1 MFVVIIICSQKTCYK
16 GIVIVILTFS
26 SKLDMQN
33 YIDQLNEAQRAP
45 VLQKDGPMIV
55 IAGAGSGKTR
65 VLTLRIAYLM
75 HQGVD
80 AFNILAL
87 TFTNKAA
94 REMKVRI
101 AQIVGSSEAKNLWMG
116 TFHSV
121 FAKILR
127 AEADKLGYPSN
138 FTIYD
143 SQDSQRLIGQIIK
156 EMQLDKD
163 IYKPKEILSRIS
175 SYKNSLV
182 TVKAYY
188 NNPELQEADAM
199 SKRPRIG
206 EIYNNYVERCFK
218 SGAMDFDDLLLKTN
232 ELLTRFPDV
241 LSKYQNRFK
250 YILVDEYQDT
260 NHSQYLIVRAL
271 SDRFQNICVV
281 GDDAQSIY
289 AFRGANI
296 NNILNFQKDY
306 EGVQTYRLEQN
317 YRSSRNIVEA
327 ANSVID
333 NNKVKLEKVVW
344 TANDF
349 GPKIKVHRSLTD
361 GEEGRFVA
369 STIFEEKMQNQ
380 KNNSDF
386 AILYRTN
393 AQSRAMEDALRK
405 KDIPYRIYG
414 GLSFYQ
420 RKEIK
425 DVLSYL
431 RLVINPKDEEALVRV
446 INYPARGIG
455 NTTLDKLTIAANHY
469 KRSIFEVV
477 EHIDKIDLKITAGT
491 RNKLSDFSNMIK
503 AFQALEETMD
513 AYQLTEHIVK
523 KTGLVQ
529 EMRKDTTPEG
539 ITRMENIEELLNGI
553 KDFIEG
559 QREVDGARGALSEFM
574 EDVALAT
581 DLDKDTGD
589 DDRVALMT
597 IHLAK
602 GLEFPTVFCVGMEED
617 LFPSAMSMNTRS
629 ELEEER
635 RLFYVALT
643 RAEHQAYLTYAQS
656 RYRWGKLVDSDP
668 SRFIEEI
675 KDDYLEYLTP
685 IETNYRYKP
694 TINADIFGDVDKS
707 KLRLKKPVAG
717 TPPAYVTDNEEPK
730 ENRNIRKLKPVDA
743 SPTKTT
749 SLTNGNQLLEVGQ
762 VVMHERFGKGVII
775 NLEGVGADKKA
786 EIRFDVGGI
795 KKLLLRFAKLQVL

>member
-1 MFVVIIICSQKTCYK
+1 MINQ
-16 GIVIVILTFS
+16 
-26 SKLDMQN
+26 
-33 YIDQLNEAQRAP
+33 YISQLNEAQQQP
-45 VLQKDGPMIV
+45 VFQKDGPMII

-65 VLTLRIAYLM
+65 VLTVRISYLM
-75 HQGVD
+75 SLGVD

-94 REMKVRI
+94 REMKKRI
-101 AQIVGSSEAKNLWMG
+101 GDIVGPAEAKNLWMG

-121 FAKILR
+121 FARILR
-127 AEADKLGYPSN
+127 SEADKLGYPSN

-143 SQDSQRLIGQIIK
+143 TQDSVRLISAIIK

-163 IYKPKEILSRIS
+163 VYKPKQVLGRIS
-175 SYKNSLV
+175 SYKNSLI
-182 TVKAYY
+182 TVKAYF

-199 SKRPRIG
+199 SKKPRLG
-206 EIYNNYVERCFK
+206 EIYQNYVERCFK

-232 ELLTRFPDV
+232 ELLNRFPDV
-241 LSKYQNRFK
+241 LAKYQDRFR

-306 EGVQTYRLEQN
+306 ENVKTYRLEQN
-317 YRSSRNIVEA
+317 YRSTKNIVEA
-327 ANSVID
+327 ANSIID
-333 NNKVKLEKVVW
+333 KNKTKLEKIVW

-349 GPKIKVHRSLTD
+349 GPKIKVQRSVTD

-369 STIFEEKMQNQ
+369 GEIFEQKMRNQ
-380 KNNSDF
+380 MLNGQF

-405 KDIPYRIYG
+405 RDIPYRIYG

-425 DVLSYL
+425 DVLCYL

-455 NTTLDKLTIAANHY
+455 DTTIEKLTVAANHY
-469 KRSIFEVV
+469 KRSIFEVM
-477 EHIDKIDLKITAGT
+477 ENIDKIDLKLNSGT
-491 RNKLSDFSNMIK
+491 KQKLEDFVMMIK
-503 AFQALEETMD
+503 SFQIINEQQDAFV
-513 AYQLTEHIVK
+513 LTEHVAK
-523 KTGLVQ
+523 KTGLIQ
-529 EMRKDTTPEG
+529 ELKKDGTPEG
-539 ITRMENIEELLNGI
+539 IARIENIETLMGGI

-559 QREVDGARGALSEFM
+559 QREIDGARGALSEFL

-581 DLDKDTGD
+581 DLDNDTGD

-602 GLEFPTVFCVGMEED
+602 GLEFPYVFVVGMEED
-617 LFPSAMSMNTRS
+617 LFPSAMSLNTRS

-656 RYRWGKLVDSDP
+656 RYRWGKLTDAEP

-675 KDDYLEYLTP
+675 KDEYLEYINPNDLGG
-685 IETNYRYKP
+685 YRYKP
-694 TINADIFGDVDKS
+694 TMDLDIFGDVDKS
-707 KLRLKKPVAG
+707 KLRLAKPVGG
-717 TPPAYVTDNEEPK
+717 TPPKRNDNEPVSSV
-730 ENRNIRKLKPVDA
+730 NIRKLKPVGNA
-743 SPTKTT
+743 PTN
-749 SLTNGNQLLEVGQ
+749 TNLFDSKLAVGN
-762 VVMHERFGKGVII
+762 VVMHERFGKGQII
-775 NLEGVGADKKA
+775 SMEGVGADKKA
-786 EIRFDVGGI
+786 EIKFEVGGI
-795 KKLLLRFAKLQVL
+795 KKLLLRFAKLDVIG

>member
-1 MFVVIIICSQKTCYK
+1 
-16 GIVIVILTFS
+16 
-26 SKLDMQN
+26 MQN

-45 VLQKDGPMIV
+45 VLQKDGAMIV

-94 REMKVRI
+94 REMKTRI
-101 AQIVGSSEAKNLWMG
+101 AQIVGSTEAKNLWMG

-127 AEADKLGYPSN
+127 LEAARLGYPSN
-138 FTIYD
+138 FSIYD

-156 EMQLDKD
+156 EMQLDRD
-163 IYKPKEILSRIS
+163 IYKPKEVLNRIS
-175 SYKNSLV
+175 SYKNSLI
-182 TVKAYY
+182 TVKAYFE
-188 NNPELQEADAM
+188 NPELQEADAM
-199 SKRPRIG
+199 SKKPRIG
-206 EIYNNYVERCFK
+206 EIYQNYVERCFK

-232 ELLTRFPDV
+232 ELLTLYPDV
-241 LSKYQNRFK
+241 LAKYQDRFR

-306 EGVQTYRLEQN
+306 DNVQTYRLEQN

-333 NNKVKLEKVVW
+333 KNKVKLEKVVW
-344 TANDF
+344 TENPL
-349 GPKIKVHRSLTD
+349 GPKIKIHRSLTD

-369 STIFEEKMQNQ
+369 STIFEEKMRNQ
-380 KNNSDF
+380 MNNSDF

-431 RLVINPKDEEALVRV
+431 RLIINPKDEEALVRV

-455 NTTLDKLTIAANHY
+455 ATTMDKLTIAANHY
-469 KRSIFEVV
+469 KRSIFEVM

-491 RNKLSDFSNMIK
+491 KGKLTDFVNMVK
-503 AFQALEETMD
+503 AFQAQEETMD
-513 AYQLTEHIVK
+513 AYQLTEHVAK

-529 EMRKDTTPEG
+529 ELRKDTTPEG

-559 QREVDGARGALSEFM
+559 QREIDGARGSLSEFL

-617 LFPSAMSMNTRS
+617 LFPSAMSKSTRS

-656 RYRWGKLVDSDP
+656 RYRWGKLVDSEP
-668 SRFIEEI
+668 SCFIDEI
-675 KDDYLEYLTP
+675 DDQYLEYLTP
-685 IETNYRYKP
+685 VETNYRYKP
-694 TINADIFGDVDKS
+694 MINADVFGDVDKS
-707 KLRLKKPVAG
+707 KLRLKKPVNG
-717 TPPAYVTDNEEPK
+717 NPPAYITNNEEPTLDRK
-730 ENRNIRKLKPVDA
+730 IRKLKPLDN
-743 SPTKTT
+743 SST
-749 SLTNGNQLLEVGQ
+749 SSTSNGANNDLQVGHI
-762 VVMHERFGKGVII
+762 VMHERFGKGEIL
-775 NLEGVGADKKA
+775 NLEGAGADRKA
-786 EIRFDVGGI
+786 EIKFDVGGI
-795 KKLLLRFAKLQVL
+795 KKLLLRFAKLKVLS

>member
-1 MFVVIIICSQKTCYK
+1 MKE
-16 GIVIVILTFS
+16 
-26 SKLDMQN
+26 MQR
-33 YIDQLNEAQRAP
+33 YISQLNEAQQAP
-45 VLQKDGPMIV
+45 VLQKEGPMIV

-65 VLTLRIAYLM
+65 VLTVRIANLM
-75 HQGVD
+75 SQGVD

-94 REMKVRI
+94 REMKKRI
-101 AQIVGSSEAKNLWMG
+101 ADIVGTNEAKNLWMG

-127 AEADKLGYPSN
+127 SEADKLGYPSN

-143 SQDSQRLIGQIIK
+143 TQDSVRLLGAIIK

-163 IYKPKEILSRIS
+163 IYKPKQILGRIS
-175 SYKNSLV
+175 SYKNSLI
-182 TVKAYY
+182 TVKAYF

-199 SKRPRIG
+199 SKKPRMG
-206 EIYNNYVERCFK
+206 EIYQNYVERCFK

-232 ELLTRFPDV
+232 ELLNLFPAV
-241 LSKYQNRFK
+241 LAKYQDRFR

-306 EGVQTYRLEQN
+306 ENVQLYRLEQN
-317 YRSSRNIVEA
+317 YRSSKNIVEA
-327 ANSVID
+327 ANNVID
-333 NNKVKLEKVVW
+333 KNKTKLDKIVW
-344 TANDF
+344 TSNAD

-369 STIFEEKMQNQ
+369 ATIFEQKMQNQ
-380 KNNSDF
+380 MLNGQF

-405 KDIPYRIYG
+405 RDIPYRIYG

-425 DVLSYL
+425 DVLAYL

-455 NTTLDKLTIAANHY
+455 DTTVEKLTVAANHY
-469 KRSIFEVV
+469 KRSIFEVM
-477 EHIDKIDLKITAGT
+477 EHIDKIDLKLNSGT
-491 RNKLSDFSNMIK
+491 KNKISDFVTMIK
-503 AFQALEETMD
+503 SFQVINENQDAFF
-513 AYQLTEHIVK
+513 LTDHVTK

-529 EMRKDTTPEG
+529 ELKKDGTPEG
-539 ITRMENIEELLNGI
+539 IAKIENIEELLNGI
-553 KDFIEG
+553 KDFTEG
-559 QREVDGARGALSEFM
+559 QKEIDGARGALAEFL

-589 DDRVALMT
+589 EDRVALMT

-602 GLEFPTVFCVGMEED
+602 GLEFPYVFIVGLEED
-617 LFPSAMSMNTRS
+617 LFPSAMSLNTRS

-656 RYRWGKLVDSDP
+656 RYRWGKLVDSEP

-675 KDDYLEYLTP
+675 NDEYLEYLNP
-685 IETNYRYKP
+685 VDSGYRYKP
-694 TINADIFGDVDKS
+694 VMNIDVFGDIDKT
-707 KLRLKKPVAG
+707 KLRLAKPTAG
-717 TPPAYVTDNEEPK
+717 TPPKSPLTPEGGIHIP
-730 ENRNIRKLKPVDA
+730 NIRKLKPVSSNSLSSNAIDA
-743 SPTKTT
+743 N
-749 SLTNGNQLLEVGQ
+749 LAVGNIVL
-762 VVMHERFGKGVII
+762 HERFGKGQIVSM
-775 NLEGVGADKKA
+775 EGIGADRKA
-786 EIRFDVGGI
+786 EIRFDVGGL
-795 KKLLLRFAKLQVL
+795 KKLLLRFAKLEVIG